1 MHLLNRKTIN
11 ALQVIRECRGPINGH
26 VMMVVVGSLSEANLY
41 HCVGFIGEGEKGGR
55 EVPWYNGDKN
65 RIWKM
70 FIDRKTMHL
79 KKEREFKGHSVG

>member
-1 MHLLNRKTIN
+1 M
-11 ALQVIRECRGPINGH
+11 AD
-26 VMMVVVGSLSEANLY
+26 SLSEANLY

-79 KKEREFKGHSVG
+79 RKRESGVSGEFKGHSVG

>member
-1 MHLLNRKTIN
+1 M
-11 ALQVIRECRGPINGH
+11 AD
-26 VMMVVVGSLSEANLY
+26 SLSEANLY

-70 FIDRKTMHL
+70 FIDRKTIHL
-79 KKEREFKGHSVG
+79 RKRMLSVESLKVIRWDDE